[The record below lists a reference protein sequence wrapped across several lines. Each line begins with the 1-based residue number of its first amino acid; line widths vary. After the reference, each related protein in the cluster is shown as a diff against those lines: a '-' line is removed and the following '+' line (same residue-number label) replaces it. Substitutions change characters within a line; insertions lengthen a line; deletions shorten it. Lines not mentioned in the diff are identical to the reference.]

1 MDATGKVAI
10 VTGSATGVG
19 AEVARQLA
27 ALGASVV
34 INYTKSLDEAQAAKA
49 ACEALGAK
57 AILVQADVSNN
68 DDCQRMV
75 AETMEAFGR
84 LDFLVNNAGT
94 SKFAA
99 HNDLDALEAE
109 DFHRIYGVNVVGP
122 YQMIRAAQPA
132 MKKSGGGAVVNV
144 SSIAGVKAIGS
155 SVAYCASKA
164 ALNNMTVALARA
176 LGPDLRIN
184 AVCPGLIQT
193 RWLKEGLGEEFY
205 TALVDGVKAS
215 NPLKEAST
223 PAEIAE
229 PVVWLLL
236 GAKHVTGETM
246 LVDAGQHL
254 V

>member
-27 ALGASVV
+27 GLGASVV
-34 INYTKSLDEAQAAKA
+34 INYTKSRQEAEETKA

-57 AILVQADVSNN
+57 TLLVQADVSNN

-75 AETMEAFGR
+75 AETMAAFGR
-84 LDFLVNNAGT
+84 VDFLVNNAGT

-99 HNDLDALEAE
+99 HHDLDALEGE
-109 DFHRIYGVNVVGP
+109 DFHRIYDVNVVGP

-132 MKKSGGGAVVNV
+132 MKQSGGGTVVNV

-164 ALNNMTVALARA
+164 ALNNMTVSLARA

-205 TALVDGVKAS
+205 NALVDGMKAS
-215 NPLKEAST
+215 NPLKDAST

-229 PVVWLLL
+229 PIVWLLL